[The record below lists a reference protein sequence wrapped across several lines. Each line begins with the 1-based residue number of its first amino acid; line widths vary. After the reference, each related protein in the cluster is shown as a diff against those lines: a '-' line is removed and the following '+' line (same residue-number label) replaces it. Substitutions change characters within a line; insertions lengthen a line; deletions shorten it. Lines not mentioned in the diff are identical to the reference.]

1 MLIRTVLTS
10 ALMALSLT
18 RLVFADVAEL
28 ARDTTTPKAIGVKI
42 SSGCDSGVVYDDG
55 IYENGYGSTS
65 TFGFSYLGQR
75 TSAPFSNAKLE
86 KVCVCLQRLSGAA
99 SGNVDILIHSSNP
112 VSGAPQD
119 LTQFIQ
125 DIPVSNVPSNGLTGQ
140 FYTFDLSSLNI
151 TTTAPIYVGIRWD
164 EATNP
169 GFFVC
174 ADESTATSKQRGFF
188 DTGLLAGG
196 FPPFPELG
204 VNTALDYR
212 ALGIRAIFS
221 EIVPPADPDPP
232 AVPPLTSSEYPD
244 FRFWVRIS
252 DSRIGTTVAGC
263 LPETVCV
270 AGAIPTRAEVFV
282 RIVGPK
288 PNGYLWPNLVKFN
301 TTKTEVWIQ
310 QISTGVVKY
319 YLLPTLPTD
328 SDTLPGVV
336 DKTGF
341 LP

>member
-1 MLIRTVLTS
+1 MLRRILLTS
-10 ALMALSLT
+10 VLAALGLT
-18 RLVFADVAEL
+18 RLAIADVAEL
-28 ARDTTTPKAIGVKI
+28 ARDATAIKAIGVKI

-65 TFGFSYLGQR
+65 TIGFTYLGQR
-75 TSAPFSNAKLE
+75 TTAPFPNAKLE

-99 SGNVDILIHSSNP
+99 SGNVDILIHSANP
-112 VSGAPQD
+112 VSGAPQE
-119 LTQFIQ
+119 LTEFID
-125 DIPVSNVPSNGLTGQ
+125 DIPVTNVPSNGLTGQ

-164 EATNP
+164 EASNP
-169 GFFVC
+169 GFFAC
-174 ADESTATSKQRGFF
+174 ADESLTTPKQRAFF

-196 FPPFPELG
+196 FPPFAELG
-204 VNTALDYR
+204 VSTAPDYR
-212 ALGIRAIFS
+212 ALGVRAIFS
-221 EIVPPADPDPP
+221 EVTPPADPDPP
-232 AVPPLTSSEYPD
+232 AVPALTSSQYPN

-252 DSRIGTTVAGC
+252 DSRIGTTVADC

-288 PNGYLWPNLVKFN
+288 SNGFLWPNVVKFN

-310 QISTGVVKY
+310 QISTGVIQY
-319 YLLPTLPTD
+319 YLLPALAAD